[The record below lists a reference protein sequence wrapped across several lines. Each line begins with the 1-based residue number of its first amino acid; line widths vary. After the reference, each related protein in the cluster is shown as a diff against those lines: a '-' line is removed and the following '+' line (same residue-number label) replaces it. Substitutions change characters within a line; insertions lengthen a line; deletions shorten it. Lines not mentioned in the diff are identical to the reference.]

1 MRAITASSKSVYR
14 CLPGTPTVFHTRAPK
29 WSAARIFAAMSAP
42 RLRPLPSSRHLAPP
56 SGPSQQCLPGTPTV
70 FHTRAP
76 KWSAA
81 RVFAAMSA
89 PRLRPLP
96 SSRHLA
102 PPSGPSQH
110 PSIVVTEPPCSLLDA
125 LATSAPFFAP
135 ARRIRPFLSPTPLP
149 PTAHH
154 ARCAA
159 LRYVFS
165 SMCSSSIPVPPPSP
179 PPTAHHARCA
189 ALRYVFSSMC
199 SSSIPVPPPSPSR
212 GVYSSVILFLRHLIT
227 SAVDLPLRVAARR
240 VLRLYALLT
249 TSLC

>member
-1 MRAITASSKSVYR
+1 LHEIDGPGLFDGHPLGHLIGLSHLYAQSRVPTFQHLMAYDRSGPEGLHMRAITASSKSVYR

-29 WSAARIFAAMSAP
+29 WSAARI
-42 RLRPLPSSRHLAPP
+42 
-56 SGPSQQCLPGTPTV
+56 
-70 FHTRAP
+70 
-76 KWSAA
+76 
-81 RVFAAMSA
+81 FAAMSA

-135 ARRIRPFLSPTPLP
+135 ARRIRPFLSRPPLP
-149 PTAHH
+149 PSAHH

-165 SMCSSSIPVPPPSP
+165 SMCSSS
-179 PPTAHHARCA
+179 
-189 ALRYVFSSMC
+189 F
-199 SSSIPVPPPSPSR
+199 PVPPPSPSR
-212 GVYSSVILFLRHLIT
+212 GVYSSVILFLRHLIA